1 MATCGV
7 RFPARPQGK
16 QRLFPVCEKRGGA
29 FGCCVWIGVYSQQPW
44 PLIVTKEGVVK
55 MPKKRR
61 QVFSVRRVYR
71 VGEVA
76 DMLGLSANSVYALV
90 RSGQLRTLP
99 KRSPFSDWRIPAWAV
114 DEFVGEGL
122 R

>member
-1 MATCGV
+1 
-7 RFPARPQGK
+7 
-16 QRLFPVCEKRGGA
+16 
-29 FGCCVWIGVYSQQPW
+29 
-44 PLIVTKEGVVK
+44 

-99 KRSPFSDWRIPAWAV
+99 KQSPFSDWRIPAWAV

>member
-16 QRLFPVCEKRGGA
+16 QRLFPVCEKRRGA
-29 FGCCVWIGVYSQQPW
+29 LGCCVWIGVYSQQPW
-44 PLIVTKEGVVK
+44 RL
-55 MPKKRR
+55 KRR

-90 RSGQLRTLP
+90 RSCQLRTLP